1 MFNFSGMTVEQI
13 KINYKKLAVKHH
25 PDLGG
30 DLETM
35 KALNNAYEA
44 ALKSCNGQ
52 TSKDD
57 QGQEYTYKYNQEIEK
72 ALMDKIIE
80 LLSLNMPN
88 VEIDLIGTWIWI
100 TGDTKPVKD
109 KIKQAGC
116 TWHSKRGCW
125 YFKIGKYYGKSSP
138 DSLEELAKKYGCTNA
153 SKFNKNIK
161 VS

>member
-1 MFNFSGMTVEQI
+1 MTLSFGKLNPKNI
-13 KINYKKLAVKHH
+13 KKIKKATI
-25 PDLGG
+25 D
-30 DLETM
+30 
-35 KALNNAYEA
+35 
-44 ALKSCNGQ
+44 
-52 TSKDD
+52 
-57 QGQEYTYKYNQEIEK
+57 NQ
-72 ALMDKIIE
+72 M
-80 LLSLNMPN
+80 
-88 VEIDLIGTWIWI
+88 VGTWIWI

-125 YFKIGKYYGKSSP
+125 YFKIGKYYGRSSP

>member
-13 KINYKKLAVKHH
+13 KINYKKLVVKHH

-80 LLSLNMPN
+80 LLSLNMEN

-125 YFKIGKYYGKSSP
+125 YFKIGKYYGRSSP

-153 SKFNKNIK
+153 NKFNKNIK